1 MIGIAASL
9 VGAFFQA
16 LNYFVTQ
23 ISQRGHNYNS
33 KQIII
38 ATHLAMGIVLF
49 IPLVSLKYW
58 TYFEVED
65 IDLLIKANV
74 PYLIGQL
81 LLIIAI
87 RVSDTSVAS
96 PLLVLKVPTL
106 AFVSLILFDKHLS
119 IQQWASM
126 GLIVYLAY
134 CMSTMSGKLDF
145 KPALLIIG
153 ASICYGFSDLG
164 ITAYTLQLNGVDG
177 IERTIISVTINYLF
191 CAICLLPLV
200 PVFKVPLA
208 GVYHMKWAAITWIIA
223 AVLLVTGFALSG
235 VVEANVAQSTRG
247 VWGVF
252 LSFMALKLSANSDK
266 KIWYRK
272 IRISCISV
280 LAVALFYI

>member
-1 MIGIAASL
+1 MIGIIASL

-23 ISQRGHNYNS
+23 ISQRGHQYNS

-38 ATHLAMGIVLF
+38 ATHLAMGIILL
-49 IPLVSLKYW
+49 IPLLAFDYWKY
-58 TYFEVED
+58 FQIED
-65 IDLLIKANV
+65 IWLLVQANV
-74 PYLIGQL
+74 PYIIGQL
-81 LLIIAI
+81 LLIVAI

-106 AFVSLILFDKHLS
+106 AIVSLILFDKHLS

-134 CMSTMSGKLDF
+134 SMSTMSGKLDV

-164 ITAYTLQLNGVDG
+164 ITAYTLQLEGVSG
-177 IERTIISVTINYLF
+177 LERTIVSVTLNYLF
-191 CAICLLPLV
+191 CAVCLLPFV
-200 PVFKVPLA
+200 PVFKVPLS
-208 GVYHMKWAAITWIIA
+208 GVYNMKWAAITWIIA
-223 AVLLVTGFALSG
+223 AVLLVTGFAMSG

-252 LSFMALKLSANSDK
+252 LSYMALKLSANSDK
-266 KIWYRK
+266 KIWYKK
-272 IRISCISV
+272 IKISCFSV
-280 LAVALFYI
+280 VAVALFYI